1 MKNTTKNAKQKNNH
15 IKDNNYIKSQKYTL
29 DKVLYKISCFDL
41 ALKKIT
47 PNVDQE
53 GHFSEIVVLADSI
66 LNDAKKLD
74 KEVFEIWVLQF
85 YIKYKKRM
93 IY

>member
-41 ALKKIT
+41 ALKKIA
-47 PNVDQE
+47 PNVDQ
-53 GHFSEIVVLADSI
+53 
-66 LNDAKKLD
+66 KL
-74 KEVFEIWVLQF
+74 
-85 YIKYKKRM
+85 
-93 IY
+93 